1 MSTGVRTDT
10 LPRKRREILKLPFL
24 YEKIY
29 WCTKSLC
36 TKKSQKDSVH
46 ISCQLATYSYLYPSS
61 LLKNLCTCLSHY
73 IHLLPE
79 KVKEGGE
86 RVLNYDNQSRISK
99 SKLFLFCDMRSI
111 ILLVVNALVFPRQS
125 HWQHYTCT
133 LTVLGQHFLISAL
146 SLLCSGDLL
155 VEWNYFYCV
164 NSR

>member
-1 MSTGVRTDT
+1 MKKYTGAQNHCA
-10 LPRKRREILKLPFL
+10 RESLK
-24 YEKIY
+24 KIVY
-29 WCTKSLC
+29 I
-36 TKKSQKDSVH
+36 SVAN
-46 ISCQLATYSYLYPSS
+46 LLYSYLYPSS

-73 IHLLPE
+73 IHLLPV

-99 SKLFLFCDMRSI
+99 LKLFPFCDMRSI

-146 SLLCSGDLL
+146 SLLRSGDLL
-155 VEWNYFYCV
+155 VEQNYFYCV